1 MEKPRLL
8 FAKKRDPK
16 KVSDN
21 TIDDNVSQKLAES
34 EDDEDF
40 LSDEEGFAGKSIR
53 GNTQR
58 RGIPPAS
65 KRTEKS
71 SRSKGRYNTNKTG
84 RSEITDN
91 AADVISNEEG
101 F

>member
-34 EDDEDF
+34 EDDEAF

-53 GNTQR
+53 GNT
-58 RGIPPAS
+58 
-65 KRTEKS
+65 
-71 SRSKGRYNTNKTG
+71 
-84 RSEITDN
+84 
-91 AADVISNEEG
+91 
-101 F
+101 